1 MKGEESFPSKMKYH
15 DLSMTWNTSAKPNMC
30 VFFFSATK
38 KHVKIFHCVFFSISF
53 FQKKKWEFCLQPK
66 QETPGN
72 LSRED
77 WVVVCAA
84 SDDSD
89 ALVNGEKAGRIAV
102 REAANDKL
110 PRKSPVIMVQ
120 WKNYIP

>member
-1 MKGEESFPSKMKYH
+1 MKFFRCDFFPS
-15 DLSMTWNTSAKPNMC
+15 A
-30 VFFFSATK
+30 FFW
-38 KHVKIFHCVFFSISF
+38 SF
-53 FQKKKWEFCLQPK
+53 ALPPK

-110 PRKSPVIMVQ
+110 PLEISRKSWSRGKITYP
-120 WKNYIP
+120 K

>member
-1 MKGEESFPSKMKYH
+1 MIFFPSA
-15 DLSMTWNTSAKPNMC
+15 S
-30 VFFFSATK
+30 FRK
-38 KHVKIFHCVFFSISF
+38 KNGSF
-53 FQKKKWEFCLQPK
+53 ALPPK

-110 PRKSPVIMVQ
+110 PR
-120 WKNYIP
+120 NIP